1 MWDVR
6 RGVTRYDGG
15 WGLTMVVNFGMM
27 MRINVNSG
35 LLSGWHE
42 RKVTRW
48 HRLDNCGCPS
58 NTMFS
63 GSISELGTHWFK
75 EDKTSGK

>member
-1 MWDVR
+1 
-6 RGVTRYDGG
+6 
-15 WGLTMVVNFGMM
+15 MVVNFGMM

-48 HRLDNCGCPS
+48 HRVGQLWLP
-58 NTMFS
+58 
-63 GSISELGTHWFK
+63 K
-75 EDKTSGK
+75 